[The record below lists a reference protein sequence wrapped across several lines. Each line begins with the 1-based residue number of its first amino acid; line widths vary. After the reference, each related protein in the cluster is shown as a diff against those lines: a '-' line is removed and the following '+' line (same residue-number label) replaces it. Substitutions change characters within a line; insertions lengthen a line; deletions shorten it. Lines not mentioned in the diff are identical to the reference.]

1 MRVLVTGGAGFI
13 GSHAA
18 DRCLRD
24 GHDVAVLDNLRSGA
38 RSQVDPRAE
47 FLELDTRDPRL
58 ESAIAG
64 FRPEAILHFAA
75 QIDVRV
81 SCQDPVF
88 DAEENIMATLRLLEA
103 GLANG
108 LQHFIFASSGGA
120 IYGEAAGPQAESHPE
135 VPINP
140 YGVAKLAIDKY
151 LHAYTVQKGLASCSL
166 RFSNV
171 YGPRQGAKGEAGVI
185 AVFCKRLRDGL
196 APMVN
201 GDGLQTRDFVF
212 APDLAEAASL
222 VLTQRAT
229 GVYNLSTGRE
239 TSILDVAR
247 ALCLHAGMDPSDIQ
261 HAPGIAG
268 EQRRSILDASK
279 AARELG
285 WQPATALVDGMGTT
299 YRWFEQNREAK

>member
-1 MRVLVTGGAGFI
+1 MRILVTGGAGFI
-13 GSHAA
+13 GSHVA
-18 DRCLRD
+18 DRCLAD
-24 GHDVAVLDNLRSGA
+24 GYQVAVLDNLRSGSRHHVRPGVEFVEQDLQDLALVDTLA
-38 RSQVDPRAE
+38 R
-47 FLELDTRDPRL
+47 L
-58 ESAIAG
+58 
-64 FRPEAILHFAA
+64 RPEAILHFAA
-75 QIDVRV
+75 QIDVRI

-88 DAEENIMATLRLLEA
+88 DAEENIMATLRLIEA

-108 LQHFIFASSGGA
+108 LKHFIFASSGGA
-120 IYGEAAGPQAESHPE
+120 IYGEASGPQSESHPE

-151 LHAYTVQKGLASCSL
+151 LHSYGVQRRLASCSL

-185 AVFCKRLRDGL
+185 AVFCKRLREGL
-196 APMVN
+196 APIVN

-222 VLTQRAT
+222 VLAQRAT
-229 GVYNLSTGRE
+229 GLYNLSTGIE

-247 ALCLHAGMDPSDIQ
+247 ALCGHSGVDPAGIEHTP
-261 HAPGIAG
+261 AIAG

-279 AARELG
+279 VGRELG
-285 WQPATALVDGMGTT
+285 WKPATLLAEGMGTT
-299 YRWFEQNREAK
+299 YRWFEQHREAL